1 MVELLTSELR
11 STVACRRCKPA
22 VLCRRMTGIPLG
34 TCVSTEHDQGAG
46 EVTENDRWDVEISKN
61 RVDEANL
68 FYFRPD
74 NICRAKE
81 RDSMRKWCIAELHI
95 PR

>member
-1 MVELLTSELR
+1 
-11 STVACRRCKPA
+11 
-22 VLCRRMTGIPLG
+22 MTGIPLG
-34 TCVSTEHDQGAG
+34 TYMSNEHDRGAG
-46 EVTENDRWDVEISKN
+46 GVTENDRRNIEISKN

-74 NICRAKE
+74 DICHAMEGGFNDEAACRVEK
-81 RDSMRKWCIAELHI
+81 LHI

>member
-1 MVELLTSELR
+1 M
-11 STVACRRCKPA
+11 
-22 VLCRRMTGIPLG
+22 
-34 TCVSTEHDQGAG
+34 STEHDRRAG
-46 EVTENDRWDVEISKN
+46 EVTEDDRWNIEISKN

-74 NICRAKE
+74 DICHAMEGGFDEEAACRVGK
-81 RDSMRKWCIAELHI
+81 LHI